1 MYRFRNEGNLG
12 ISIERSSSRKGKKE
26 CAKEGSVYLSEMR
39 LESQGPWLREEI
51 IRWEEEVRM
60 MLDKEARLRELEVSG
75 QTGNL

>member
-51 IRWEEEVRM
+51 IR
-60 MLDKEARLRELEVSG
+60 
-75 QTGNL
+75 